1 MKNKTCIGIDIGG
14 TNTVFGLIDGNGN
27 ILERRT
33 IKTQEYRTMAQYLS
47 ATEENIARFTAAC
60 GTDGV
65 QGIGIGAPS
74 GNFYKGCIEAQAAN
88 LPVKECIPLKQILEH
103 DLHLPVTVDNDA
115 NAAAYGELMFGGAV
129 GMRDI
134 IMITLGTGVGSGIV
148 VDGKIVHGHSG
159 LAGELGHS
167 TVFPD
172 GRTCHCG
179 RKGCLEAYASADGIC
194 NNYKEL
200 LEHQGNPLTP
210 AQTKTL
216 TCKLI
221 GELATS
227 GDPTAAAAYDRAAYA
242 LGIALANAVNFSSP
256 QAIFL
261 TGGPTR
267 VGDILLKPLRKHFS
281 EHLLFLYQGTVTL
294 QRSALPDSDAA
305 LLGAAA
311 LCLEQSLKQ
320 SDVLDCLAH

>member
-1 MKNKTCIGIDIGG
+1 MENKPCIGIDIGG
-14 TNTVFGLIDGNGN
+14 TNTVFGLVDSRGKIV
-27 ILERRT
+27 ERSS
-33 IKTQEYRTMAQYLS
+33 IKTQDYRSIPQYIG
-47 ATEENIARFTAAC
+47 AVEENTARLTAAC
-60 GTDGV
+60 GTAGV

-88 LPVKECIPLKQILEH
+88 LPIKECIPLKQILEK
-103 DLHLPVTVDNDA
+103 DLGVPVTVDNDA
-115 NAAAYGELMFGGAV
+115 NAAAYGELMFGGAA

-148 VDGKIVHGHSG
+148 IDGKIVHGHSG

-167 TVFPD
+167 TVFPA

-179 RKGCLEAYASADGIC
+179 RRGCLEAYASADGIC
-194 NNYKEL
+194 YNYKEL
-200 LEHQGNPLTP
+200 LKNQGNPFTL
-210 AQTKTL
+210 AQTENL
-216 TCKLI
+216 TCKQI
-221 GELATS
+221 GEHAAA

-267 VGDILLKPLRKHFS
+267 VGDILLTPLRKHFS
-281 EHLLFLYQGTVTL
+281 DHLLFLYQGSVTL
-294 QRSALPDSDAA
+294 QRSALPDGDAA

-311 LCLEQSLKQ
+311 LCL
-320 SDVLDCLAH
+320 

>member
-1 MKNKTCIGIDIGG
+1 MKNKNCIGIDIGG
-14 TNTVFGLIDGNGN
+14 TNTVFGLVDGRGN
-27 ILERRT
+27 IVERRA
-33 IKTQEYRTMAQYLS
+33 IKTQDYRNIPQYIR
-47 ATEENIARFTAAC
+47 AIEENIARFTAAC
-60 GTDGV
+60 GANGV

-88 LPVKECIPLKQILEH
+88 MPIKECIPLKQMLEH
-103 DLHLPVTVDNDA
+103 DLQLPVTVDNDA
-115 NAAAYGELMFGGAV
+115 NAAAYGELMFGGAT
-129 GMRDI
+129 GMRDF

-148 VDGKIVHGHSG
+148 VDGKLVHGHSG

-167 TVFPD
+167 TVFPG

-200 LEHQGNPLTP
+200 LEHIGNPLPP
-210 AQTKTL
+210 AQAETL
-216 TCKLI
+216 TCKQI
-221 GELATS
+221 GELATN

-267 VGDILLKPLRKHFS
+267 VGNILLKPLQKHFS
-281 EHLLFLYQGTVTL
+281 EHLLFLYEGSVTL

-311 LCLEQSLKQ
+311 LCL
-320 SDVLDCLAH
+320 